1 MELMQ
6 TSLNIKVR
14 WTVRCTVRL
23 PASFYAS
30 LEKRHG
36 SMVHLTAW
44 MLSLKQHLKMEQFI
58 NWENVSVLKSSL
70 IRIEI
75 VLPNCWFI
83 AIPLSSL
90 FLNLFRV
97 SFPDHTCY
105 LYPCLN
111 SSILRL
117 IDSLDY
123 KQKNLITLFN
133 IRNSCLDLFN
143 NNQKLK
149 WTFIK

>member
-1 MELMQ
+1 MHCQ
-6 TSLNIKVR
+6 TSCVFLCI
-14 WTVRCTVRL
+14 
-23 PASFYAS
+23 PG
-30 LEKRHG
+30 EK
-36 SMVHLTAW
+36 AW
-44 MLSLKQHLKMEQFI
+44 FNGTSYCLDVKPETTP
-58 NWENVSVLKSSL
+58 ENGTIYQLGKCKCAEIQSDQDRNCSAELL
-70 IRIEI
+70 IHSHSH
-75 VLPNCWFI
+75 
-83 AIPLSSL
+83 LSSL

-133 IRNSCLDLFN
+133 IRNSCLNLFN